1 MGLAGL
7 KQGNGY
13 MSEPSIP
20 RRGPVCRYKCGS
32 LPGYRKLIQPGNLK
46 AGRKQE
52 EKETKDS
59 GTSILRG
66 QQDEGPARVLKRKGS
81 KK

>member
-32 LPGYRKLIQPGNLK
+32 LPGYRKLIQPGNLMK
-46 AGRKQE
+46 AHRK
-52 EKETKDS
+52 KRRP
-59 GTSILRG
+59 GTQAL
-66 QQDEGPARVLKRKGS
+66 PF
-81 KK
+81 